1 MEGNMAPGP
10 DKSPTLSMIM
20 PCYNEEDILGYTIP
34 KLVDEFTKSNHP
46 LELIV
51 VDNGSSDRTG
61 TIIQEFAEKYPAI
74 VHHRVDLNEGYG
86 KGVLSGAKVA
96 TGPWIG
102 IIPADG
108 QVDAEDVVR
117 LYEAVLSTDGN
128 IVGKVRRRF
137 RMDGLVRKF
146 VSSGFNLFVRLLW
159 PQLESIDV
167 NGSPKMLPA
176 KLFELMELQSKNW
189 LLDMELMIKAHY
201 MGVHVLEFNVFARM
215 RGNGLSHVRA
225 ATCWEFF
232 RHLLIFRFSPSMN
245 RWKNIVFADH
255 LSRDRVDNAS

>member
-1 MEGNMAPGP
+1 MAPGP
-10 DKSPTLSMIM
+10 DKSPTLSMVM
-20 PCYNEEDILGYTIP
+20 PCYNEEDILAYTVP
-34 KLVDEFTKSNHP
+34 KLVEEFEKSGHN

-51 VDNGSSDRTG
+51 VDNGSSDKTG
-61 TIIQEFAEKYPAI
+61 QIIKEFAQQYRSV
-74 VHHRVDLNEGYG
+74 VHHRVDINEGYG
-86 KGVLSGAKVA
+86 KGVLSGVKIAN
-96 TGPWIG
+96 GSWIG

-137 RMDGLVRKF
+137 RMDGIVRKL

-159 PQLESIDV
+159 PRLESIDV
-167 NGSPKMLPA
+167 NGSPKMMPA
-176 KLFELMELQSKNW
+176 KLFEMMEIQSKNW

-201 MGVHVLEFNVFARM
+201 MGVHILEFNVFARM

-232 RHLLIFRFSPSMN
+232 THLLIFRFSPSMN
-245 RWKNIVFADH
+245 RWKSIVFAEQMAQEPVKN
-255 LSRDRVDNAS
+255 SS